1 MFATRAA
8 ARISLRSPVLRR
20 PIHSGVRGDWGRTS
34 AATIGFVAAAGAGAI
49 GTYVSYKS
57 GGNKETDVVQ
67 KYSEAK
73 RSTTKSA
80 AEPASKAP
88 SQKSQD
94 NTSVDS
100 QAPVKS
106 SPSEP
111 GVIES
116 SNDKPAPKKED
127 ESTPEGGMD
136 DLEADAESQGAFN
149 PETGEINWDCPCL
162 GGMAHGPCGPQFR
175 EAFSCFVHSNE
186 EPKGVDCVEKFKA
199 MQDCFREHPE
209 VYGEE
214 LDDDDEAS
222 DATKEAKADDGATD
236 KPVGEKGGKGGKE
249 KNEEK
254 PEAKVAAAEDAPA
267 PPNPSPE
274 SRANAHTAK
283 VSPEKTPSK
292 SAAKH

>member
-1 MFATRAA
+1 MFATRAV
-8 ARISLRSPVLRR
+8 ARISLRSPTLRR
-20 PIHSGVRGDWGRTS
+20 PIHSGVRGDWGRSS
-34 AATIGFVAAAGAGAI
+34 AATIGLVVAAGAGAF

-57 GGNKETDVVQ
+57 GGNIKTDTIQ

-73 RSTTKSA
+73 RSTTTKSA
-80 AEPASKAP
+80 TEPASKAP

-100 QAPVKS
+100 QAAVKS

-111 GVIES
+111 GIIEPS
-116 SNDKPAPKKED
+116 KDKPAPKKEG

-214 LDDDDEAS
+214 LDDDDEVS
-222 DATKEAKADDGATD
+222 DAADEPKEGDTD
-236 KPVGEKGGKGGKE
+236 KPVGEKGEKE
-249 KNEEK
+249 KNEEPPK
-254 PEAKVAAAEDAPA
+254 AKAAANEDAPA

-274 SRANAHTAK
+274 SRANTPTAK
-283 VSPEKTPSK
+283 VSPGETPSK